1 MSSSVDEK
9 VEASFSWVTSLA
21 ISSGW
26 HVLQVAVPRNV
37 LHSKS
42 TLQTCF
48 PYHLG
53 LRMHSAWNIQI
64 HVQLA
69 QILVKIWNGVC
80 IFLSILLSQ
89 NQIQSQVVKWVVTIL
104 RESELNFWA
113 FSVEQ
118 EIFVTGFYLPILS
131 LPGVATCN
139 TRFVN
144 DVCFSTF
151 HILKYNEC
159 RLNTT
164 NHTYKAFWRKMEKNT
179 TLHNFVLFLWRRH
192 FKNSCFG
199 FHQVSKRE
207 KTFETTRPQASW
219 FQINPSP
226 IPRGYPYM
234 FDFRADQ
241 ANKKGVSSG

>member
-21 ISSGW
+21 ISSDW
-26 HVLQVAVPRNV
+26 HVSQVAVPRNV
-37 LHSKS
+37 LPSKN
-42 TLQTCF
+42 TLHPCF

-131 LPGVATCN
+131 LSGVATCN

-151 HILKYNEC
+151 PWMMKRCLLKLINNSW
-159 RLNTT
+159 R
-164 NHTYKAFWRKMEKNT
+164 YKPTRAPH
-179 TLHNFVLFLWRRH
+179 L
-192 FKNSCFG
+192 G
-199 FHQVSKRE
+199 QVDD
-207 KTFETTRPQASW
+207 FETQWKTSW
-219 FQINPSP
+219 
-226 IPRGYPYM
+226 
-234 FDFRADQ
+234 
-241 ANKKGVSSG
+241 K

>member
-26 HVLQVAVPRNV
+26 HVSQVAVPRNI

-151 HILKYNEC
+151 PWMMKRCLLKLINNSW
-159 RLNTT
+159 R
-164 NHTYKAFWRKMEKNT
+164 YKPTRAPH
-179 TLHNFVLFLWRRH
+179 L
-192 FKNSCFG
+192 G
-199 FHQVSKRE
+199 QVDD
-207 KTFETTRPQASW
+207 FETQWKTSW
-219 FQINPSP
+219 
-226 IPRGYPYM
+226 
-234 FDFRADQ
+234 
-241 ANKKGVSSG
+241 K

>member
-26 HVLQVAVPRNV
+26 HVSQVAVPRNV

-69 QILVKIWNGVC
+69 QIP
-80 IFLSILLSQ
+80 ILLSQ

-151 HILKYNEC
+151 PWMMKRCLLKLINNSW
-159 RLNTT
+159 R
-164 NHTYKAFWRKMEKNT
+164 YKPTRAPH
-179 TLHNFVLFLWRRH
+179 L
-192 FKNSCFG
+192 G
-199 FHQVSKRE
+199 QVDD
-207 KTFETTRPQASW
+207 FETQWKTSW
-219 FQINPSP
+219 
-226 IPRGYPYM
+226 
-234 FDFRADQ
+234 
-241 ANKKGVSSG
+241 K